1 MPRILI
7 REPNHFYTYELPVAP
22 GGAVV
27 VGSAP
32 TCQLALPGVGGL
44 APAHARIVCQPQGY
58 VIEDLQS
65 QYGILQNGRRVQ
77 AEYMT
82 PGAEYMLGAA
92 CITLDPASMPAAQPQ
107 QVQQHTE
114 APKTTQSAPAKEAA
128 QHTATK
134 PRVMKKAASAGG
146 SGGTAGGGA
155 DLDKLVKKYE
165 RGGGSK
171 LTFVYVLILLLLAFY
186 AGIALRHW
194 QRTGNCLPGI
204 VADGN

>member
-22 GGAVV
+22 GGEVV

-44 APAHARIVCQPQGY
+44 APTHARIVCQPPGY

-65 QYGILQNGRRVQ
+65 QFGTLQNGRRVQ

-92 CITLDPASMPAAQPQ
+92 CIVLDPRSVPAQPQ
-107 QVQQHTE
+107 PQQAQPQPE
-114 APKTTQSAPAKEAA
+114 APKAQPAPDKGAA
-128 QHTATK
+128 PHAIKK
-134 PRVMKKAASAGG
+134 PHVMKKAAAH
-146 SGGTAGGGA
+146 GGTGASSVGGA
-155 DLDKLVKKYE
+155 DLEKLVKKYD

-171 LTFVYVLILLLLAFY
+171 LTFVYVLILLLFAFY
-186 AGIALRHW
+186 AGLALRHW

-204 VADGN
+204 VADGD

>member
-22 GGAVV
+22 GGEVV

-58 VIEDLQS
+58 VIEDLRS
-65 QYGILQNGRRVQ
+65 QYGTLQNGRRVQ
-77 AEYMT
+77 TEYMT

-92 CITLDPASMPAAQPQ
+92 CITLDPASMPVAQPQ
-107 QVQQHTE
+107 QVQQHTG
-114 APKTTQSAPAKEAA
+114 APKTQPAPAKGTAQRTAA
-128 QHTATK
+128 K
-134 PRVMKKAASAGG
+134 PRVMRKASPAGI
-146 SGGTAGGGA
+146 SGDAPVGGVN
-155 DLDKLVKKYE
+155 LDKLAKKYE
-165 RGGGSK
+165 RKGSSK

-194 QRTGNCLPGI
+194 ERTGNCLPGI